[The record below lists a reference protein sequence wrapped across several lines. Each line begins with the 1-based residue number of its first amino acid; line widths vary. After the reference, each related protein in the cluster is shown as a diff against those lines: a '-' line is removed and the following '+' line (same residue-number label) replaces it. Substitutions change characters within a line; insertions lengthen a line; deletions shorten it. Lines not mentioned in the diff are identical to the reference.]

1 MGFVK
6 KSKYYCGIL
15 LKNGKKSQSC
25 FGFRLC
31 GPSLISAMLVCVGVG
46 KQILT
51 DQKKYVRIQ
60 LMY

>member
-15 LKNGKKSQSC
+15 LKKEKKKSQSC

-51 DQKKYVRIQ
+51 DQ
-60 LMY
+60 